1 MAHISREKDEAFR
14 QQAIEG
20 SLWQVVFRAGYPL
33 ALYQMLVQ
41 LFKILDTVMASYIS
55 SEAVS
60 AVAYLSQISMLLS
73 AVGGGLAVGAG
84 LKISEAFGAGEY
96 ELVRRRVSTLVC
108 ITVMLGGIVLVLLLP
123 FSSQLL
129 ILAGTPPELIAIG
142 RRYFVLD
149 LLSVVAA
156 MFVNVG
162 DRVGN
167 QFVDV
172 FFVAVKVVF
181 GDDGIFFIGA

>member
-73 AVGGGLAVGAG
+73 AVGGGLAVW
-84 LKISEAFGAGEY
+84 
-96 ELVRRRVSTLVC
+96 
-108 ITVMLGGIVLVLLLP
+108 
-123 FSSQLL
+123 
-129 ILAGTPPELIAIG
+129 G
-142 RRYFVLD
+142 RRALERR
-149 LLSVVAA
+149 AE
-156 MFVNVG
+156 
-162 DRVGN
+162 
-167 QFVDV
+167 QP
-172 FFVAVKVVF
+172 VKEQDSS
-181 GDDGIFFIGA
+181 GRE